1 MLSWVCFALLHP
13 ERGIALLDVAPEK
26 TPDAVDRLRR
36 GLAAAKFQKTFAGS
50 LPIVYRRLAQEDLL
64 HLGDIVGAAFA
75 EEQAIGLHGEHR
87 WIGLACRILGG
98 ARVSD
103 FACPDSIGQE
113 SSLFVLPPKVAERRP
128 MVRSSKLRAPN
139 LRALGYFWLAVLATI
154 TGGAAFLQYVFVPPL
169 QADRGGGASWSR
181 ASGPDS
187 PAGPAKLNASFALPA
202 EPQTD
207 AAPPAT
213 ASIDQASAV
222 FIERQRSPGRVSLD
236 APSVA
241 RLDAPADFPHDGPVT
256 ASAVS
261 PKSLVMEHAPASIEA
276 AASRSLGAV
285 SPAPPTALAEMMVRR
300 ADTLLQRGD
309 VSAARLLYDR
319 AAAAGSGH
327 AATAMGK
334 TFDAAFLA
342 GIGVVGLSADP
353 AQAATWYRRGLG
365 LGDEEARTRL
375 QALPST
381 TSRASRAQQGRP

>member
-13 ERGIALLDVAPEK
+13 ERGIALLDVAPEN
-26 TPDAVDRLRR
+26 THDAVGRLRR

-64 HLGDIVGAAFA
+64 HLGDVIGAAFS

-103 FACPDSIGQE
+103 FAYPDSIGQE
-113 SSLFVLPPKVAERRP
+113 SSFFVLPPKVAERRP
-128 MVRSSKLRAPN
+128 MVRSSKLRAPS
-139 LRALGYFWLAVLATI
+139 LRALGYFWFAVLATLMS
-154 TGGAAFLQYVFVPPL
+154 GAAFLQYMFVPPL
-169 QADRGGGASWSR
+169 QADRGGGASWSH

-236 APSVA
+236 ASSVA
-241 RLDAPADFPHDGPVT
+241 RLDAPADFPHDRPVT
-256 ASAVS
+256 VSAVS

-276 AASRSLGAV
+276 GASRSLGAV

-353 AQAATWYRRGLG
+353 AQAAIWYRRGLG
-365 LGDEEARTRL
+365 LGDEEARIRL
-375 QALPST
+375 QTLPPAT
-381 TSRASRAQQGRP
+381 RRTSIAQEGYP